1 MEERQDTDASIYADQ
16 HLAFRVDAVHL
27 KDRLGDVESDG
38 FDRLQVWLLRIV
50 GELTARTSLAD
61 ATVRAIVTEVHGRG
75 KAEKMAGRKAEML
88 DLLRQIA
95 ADLRWLRIRA
105 ERQDYE
111 HDRASEELEKRK
123 QEARTLAQ
131 ESLRRSTE

>member
-1 MEERQDTDASIYADQ
+1 
-16 HLAFRVDAVHL
+16 
-27 KDRLGDVESDG
+27 
-38 FDRLQVWLLRIV
+38 
-50 GELTARTSLAD
+50 
-61 ATVRAIVTEVHGRG
+61 
-75 KAEKMAGRKAEML
+75 MAGRRKAEML

-95 ADLRWLRIRA
+95 EDLRWLRVRA

-111 HDRASEELEKRK
+111 RSRESGELEKRK